1 MRVNSAKPKIWS
13 VESEY
18 TLPNDGI
25 SMSTTSAQ
33 TITKPETKSD
43 TGIVVLFCGTSVT
56 FQDGNFVLETPKIVI
71 RDGSRRGYEWR
82 LREVSHCIG
91 CRWRSAIK
99 GKKKKNIK
107 TKEKEKIFEWQYEG
121 C

>member
-71 RDGSRRGYEWR
+71 RDGSRILAYTTRF
-82 LREVSHCIG
+82 L
-91 CRWRSAIK
+91 
-99 GKKKKNIK
+99 
-107 TKEKEKIFEWQYEG
+107 
-121 C
+121 